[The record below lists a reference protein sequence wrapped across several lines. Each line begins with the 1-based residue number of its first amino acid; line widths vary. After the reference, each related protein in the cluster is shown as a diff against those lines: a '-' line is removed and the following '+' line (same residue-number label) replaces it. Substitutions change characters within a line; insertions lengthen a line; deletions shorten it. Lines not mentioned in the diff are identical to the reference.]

1 MAYEPVRSIA
11 GPFLII
17 YSFKRVK
24 DQINISNLKNLKLR
38 ARGLSVVSRIAQS
51 NQKGRTLKQPS
62 LKFSVLHISV
72 KNVNLGPKMTISVR
86 S

>member
-24 DQINISNLKNLKLR
+24 DQINISNLKKKL
-38 ARGLSVVSRIAQS
+38 
-51 NQKGRTLKQPS
+51 QKDLNTHK
-62 LKFSVLHISV
+62 
-72 KNVNLGPKMTISVR
+72 
-86 S
+86 

>member
-24 DQINISNLKNLKLR
+24 DQINISNLNGCSDRNHPCFINKFNSKYRSKNWIPLFRQKKIIIIIVIVYFALK
-38 ARGLSVVSRIAQS
+38 
-51 NQKGRTLKQPS
+51 
-62 LKFSVLHISV
+62 H
-72 KNVNLGPKMTISVR
+72 
-86 S
+86 